1 MDNKRI
7 VISGVAGFIGST
19 LAHKLCL
26 LDYEVVGIDNL
37 LCGYESNL
45 EKIKTLD
52 NFTFYNCSISDSK
65 ITSIIKKNDII
76 VHLASI
82 TALPSNQIDTVMSYE
97 NNVMQT
103 LVFLEICRKAGI
115 SHFIFAS
122 SCCVYENNNYTEPI
136 LENTYTEPTLI
147 YSLGKKHCEELIKS
161 YYINYGLPYTIFRLF
176 NVYGPGADS
185 SRQQP
190 GLIPYF
196 FKQIIN
202 NNDITLYADGEQ
214 RRDYVFIDDVINFI
228 LNVVKSIPSCTIINV
243 SSGITLSVNQILD
256 EVKCQLNK
264 SIEPVYKEPST
275 LWDKFKELFIGYYP
289 FKHSIVAKE
298 VIKYTIGDT
307 NKAKSIYNWE
317 HKTTLSEGIRKINNP
332 I

>member
-1 MDNKRI
+1 MTDKKARIIKAENKLIKKTGYGEITEPSI
-7 VISGVAGFIGST
+7 VRS
-19 LAHKLCL
+19 
-26 LDYEVVGIDNL
+26 E
-37 LCGYESNL
+37 E
-45 EKIKTLD
+45 
-52 NFTFYNCSISDSK
+52 
-65 ITSIIKKNDII
+65 IIKKNDII

-82 TALPSNQIDTVMSYE
+82 TALPSNQIDTVISYQ

-103 LVFLEICRKAGI
+103 LIFLEMCRNVGV

-122 SCCVYENNNYTEPI
+122 SCCVYENNKYTEPI
-136 LENTYTEPTLI
+136 MEDTYTEPTLI

-161 YYINYGLPYTIFRLF
+161 YHTNYGLPYTIFRLF

-214 RRDYVFIDDVINFI
+214 RRDYIFIDDVIDFI
-228 LNVVKSIPSCTIINV
+228 LKVIKSTPSCTVVNV
-243 SSGITLSVNQILD
+243 SSGITLSVNQILN
-256 EVKCQLNK
+256 EVKYQLNK
-264 SIEPVYKEPST
+264 TIEPVYKEPST

-298 VIKYTIGDT
+298 VVKFTIGDT
-307 NKAKSIYNWE
+307 TKAKTIYNWE
-317 HKTTLSEGIRKINNP
+317 HTTTLSEGIKKINKIRNFN
-332 I
+332 